1 MVLLDNTSNQPAKF
15 RTKNCIEIKDDV
27 HGTYNTN
34 SQFKFK
40 VLMPKSSFCD
50 YCDASI
56 LVSGT
61 ITVAVLCGGNNG
73 KNVIF
78 KNCSSFTEKSE
89 ISNVQVDNAEDVD
102 IVMAIYNLKEYSES
116 CLNTF
121 VSL

>member
-1 MVLLDNTSNQPAKF
+1 
-15 RTKNCIEIKDDV
+15 
-27 HGTYNTN
+27 
-34 SQFKFK
+34 
-40 VLMPKSSFCD
+40 MPKSSFCD

-73 KNVIF
+73 KNIIF

-89 ISNVQVDNAEDVD
+89 ISNVQVDNAEDVN